1 MYNVYNVYINIY
13 IYTKHKHTF
22 KVMDS
27 KYGYFTDLSPAL
39 SPSLV
44 LPVSSVLSSRCFWAA
59 RKSTAESK
67 EPSKCTCNST
77 CTFWD
82 IQIMLRT
89 ETHTYNK
96 HSLILYYM
104 WSCSSGIYWNIM
116 TKSLLRL
123 ILPARTTMT
132 HPTLGALFTASESSV
147 RWWLGASRL
156 YFPIAWQQDTTDKL
170 RQMMNTHEKCH

>member
-1 MYNVYNVYINIY
+1 MIIY

-44 LPVSSVLSSRCFWAA
+44 LCVSSVLSSRCFWAA

-82 IQIMLRT
+82 MQIMLRT
-89 ETHTYNK
+89 ETHTY
-96 HSLILYYM
+96 I
-104 WSCSSGIYWNIM
+104 NI
-116 TKSLLRL
+116 
-123 ILPARTTMT
+123 
-132 HPTLGALFTASESSV
+132 H
-147 RWWLGASRL
+147 
-156 YFPIAWQQDTTDKL
+156 
-170 RQMMNTHEKCH
+170 